1 MCKNIYKWWLD
12 KIFLKLV
19 NHQITPVCLN
29 NLNLQ
34 YYLIWS
40 IIIEGI
46 WSTPFLCDCL
56 SKNNPLFYHY
66 HLRLL
71 LFMKRMYFNL
81 FAQVII
87 LVIWITYYR
96 LTEVNL
102 LSIILCYTMKIR
114 FTYTKHGPN
123 GIWSL
128 TFYYFLPFFTY
139 KLR

>member
-1 MCKNIYKWWLD
+1 M
-12 KIFLKLV
+12 V

-102 LSIILCYTMKIR
+102 LFNNTLLY
-114 FTYTKHGPN
+114 N
-123 GIWSL
+123 EN
-128 TFYYFLPFFTY
+128 TFYIYQTWSERDLIFDFLLFFTFFHIQI
-139 KLR
+139 KINHNCII